1 MDPRALR
8 STKVTIAGV
17 GSIGRNIA
25 LQLAQMGVGR
35 MMLVD
40 PDIVDPVNLG
50 TQGYRPDQVNLFKV
64 MACTLDVER
73 LNPDC
78 EVSKLHTRLPSPEHP
93 QQRWGDVIFLTTDSM
108 SSRRDIML
116 QLQQTPEQDR
126 RASLVVDVRML
137 GEVFQVRC
145 LQPTDSNID
154 TYMKD
159 HVFDDS
165 EAVPGTCS
173 TRTTGYG
180 ATCAASFA
188 VASLSKMLRGMQPV
202 PLVEV
207 NLFTLD
213 IEKSFPW

>member
-1 MDPRALR
+1 MSPSLLR
-8 STKVTIAGV
+8 STKITIAGV

-35 MMLVD
+35 MVLVD
-40 PDIVDPVNLG
+40 PDTVDAVNLG
-50 TQGYRPDQVNLFKV
+50 TQGYSPDQVSLTKV
-64 MACTLDVER
+64 VACSLDAER

-78 EVSKLHTRLPSPEHP
+78 AVHGIDARLPTGQHRPD
-93 QQRWGDVIFLTTDSM
+93 RWGDVLFLTTDTM

-116 QLQQTPEQDR
+116 QLQQTPEEAR
-126 RASLVVDVRML
+126 RVSLVVDVRML
-137 GEVFQVRC
+137 GEVFQVRS
-145 LQPTDSNID
+145 LVPTDSNIA

-188 VASLSKMLRGMQPV
+188 VASFSKMLRGMQTV

-207 NLFTLD
+207 DLFTLD
-213 IEKSFPW
+213 IEKSFTW